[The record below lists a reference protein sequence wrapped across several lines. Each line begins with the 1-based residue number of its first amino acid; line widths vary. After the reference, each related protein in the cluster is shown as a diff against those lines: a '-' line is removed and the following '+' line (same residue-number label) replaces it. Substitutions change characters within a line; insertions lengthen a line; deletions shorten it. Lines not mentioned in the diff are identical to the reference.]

1 MSMIEININIGIFW
15 KQIFFLIAKKGKKNN
30 TQSRENHNVK
40 NISVTNIII
49 T

>member
-15 KQIFFLIAKKGKKNN
+15 KQISFLIAKKGKKNN